1 MPLTAVL
8 LVLSRPRAISISI
21 SISILKIDWIGLD
34 WTSANFLDLI

>member
-8 LVLSRPRAISISI
+8 LVLSRARAISIST
-21 SISILKIDWIGLD
+21 SILKIDWIGLD